1 MMKKS
6 FMKRVVRIAACALLF
21 GTAAIAAKAE
31 TFNVLLD
38 TSRLSGSAYL
48 DLQFNPGANDTPSA
62 SAVLSGFSGTLNG
75 AAEVFGELRG
85 SLPGT
90 VVFINSMSYN
100 DLFQPVRL
108 GGLFSFRLDFD
119 GDFLAD
125 GFDAGSVF
133 AVSLYGADQ
142 TTPLGNADPLT
153 GALLSINL
161 MPASMAGPGGIA
173 VVVNDPMLVSVS
185 SAPMPV
191 PEPASLLLILA
202 GGAAV
207 AVATGRRRGKSVDPR
222 H

>member
-1 MMKKS
+1 MMKKY
-6 FMKRVVRIAACALLF
+6 FMKRLVRMAACALLF
-21 GTAAIAAKAE
+21 STSAIVARAE

-38 TSRLSGSAYL
+38 TTSLSGSAYL
-48 DLQFNPGANDTPSA
+48 DLQFNPGANNTPAA
-62 SAVLSGFSGTLNG
+62 SAVLSGFSGTLDG

-100 DLFQPVRL
+100 DLFQPVAL

-119 GDFLAD
+119 GDFLAN
-125 GFDAGSVF
+125 GFDSGSVF

-142 TTPLGNADPLT
+142 MTLLGNADPLT

-161 MPASMAGPGGIA
+161 IPASMAGPGGITIDI
-173 VVVNDPMLVSVS
+173 NDPTLVSVS
-185 SAPMPV
+185 LAPMPV

-202 GGAAV
+202 GGAAA
-207 AVATGRRRGKSVDPR
+207 AVPTGRRRRKQVDPR